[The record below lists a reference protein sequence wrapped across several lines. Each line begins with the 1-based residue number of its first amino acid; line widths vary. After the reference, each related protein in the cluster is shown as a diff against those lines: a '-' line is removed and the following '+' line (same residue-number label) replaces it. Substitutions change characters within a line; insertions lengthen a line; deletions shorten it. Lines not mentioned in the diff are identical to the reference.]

1 MVGFFSGL
9 SQIIFSMD
17 SNLWILNSGLSFYT
31 IQTLPV
37 LMLLEDSEE
46 EKLFQHLDQ
55 IEAEIEKLESLGLH
69 DESLE
74 QISKRLRK
82 SLYSYR
88 RLSSNT
94 LLAVVRSKDE
104 KLFSEW
110 NSLWEQMKEG
120 KLHPRDLKAF
130 HDRLELSL
138 RK

>member
-1 MVGFFSGL
+1 ML
-9 SQIIFSMD
+9 RQD
-17 SNLWILNSGLSFYT
+17 S
-31 IQTLPV
+31 
-37 LMLLEDSEE
+37 DE
-46 EKLFQHLDQ
+46 EKLFKRLDQ
-55 IEAEIEKLESLGLH
+55 IEAEIEKLESFGLH

-110 NSLWEQMKEG
+110 NSLWEQMQDG
-120 KLHPRDLKAF
+120 KLHPRELKAF
-130 HDRLELSL
+130 HDRLELSV